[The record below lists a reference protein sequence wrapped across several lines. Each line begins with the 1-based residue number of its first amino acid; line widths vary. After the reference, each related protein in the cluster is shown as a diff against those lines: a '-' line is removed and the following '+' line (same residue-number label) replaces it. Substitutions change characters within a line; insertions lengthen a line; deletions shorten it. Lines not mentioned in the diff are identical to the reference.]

1 MSNVEDTKAMI
12 LERLE
17 KLKGKIKNSGFD
29 KYVHDDN
36 DKSKPGKWVLDVEK
50 AKREFKEAH
59 FDEKGI
65 LRWNSNNNIPPDE
78 CLACFAAVG
87 LISWKD
93 AVKFDLISEKE
104 TIAFLSKAYESL
116 PDEWD
121 ADEEELA
128 EARAN
133 ADDGDTFVN
142 PIGAM
147 LDLKSGKWKK
157 M

>member
-1 MSNVEDTKAMI
+1 VEENKTLI
-12 LERLE
+12 LKRLE
-17 KLKGKIKNSGFD
+17 KLQGKVKNCSWE
-29 KYVHDDN
+29 KYFPNKEDV
-36 DKSKPGKWVLDVEK
+36 SKPGKWALDIEK
-50 AKREFKEAH
+50 VKKEFNEAH
-59 FDEKGI
+59 LDNKGI
-65 LRWNSNNNIPPDE
+65 LRWNSNNSIPPDE
-78 CLACFAAVG
+78 CLACFAAIG

-93 AVKFDLISEKE
+93 AVKFDFISENE
-104 TIAFLSKAYESL
+104 TMEFLAKAYKSL

-133 ADDGDTFVN
+133 ADNGDTFVN